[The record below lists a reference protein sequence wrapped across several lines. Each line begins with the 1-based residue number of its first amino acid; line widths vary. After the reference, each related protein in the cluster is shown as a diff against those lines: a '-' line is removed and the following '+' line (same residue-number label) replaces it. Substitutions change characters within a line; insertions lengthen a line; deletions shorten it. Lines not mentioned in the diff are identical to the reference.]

1 MPSKVID
8 RRRGAE
14 PPKNPSG
21 RDIVIQSITDKLRDV
36 RAGSGSSIKAANR
49 SIVVLASLRKV
60 ISDMRSRC
68 PSAAM
73 MFSSASADHEA
84 KRKCAFMEI
93 GKDGQ
98 IFRRFLVGV
107 LAVQETRKS
116 RRRGDA
122 KMMCRHLRDTCAKF
136 CHLHRYG
143 IQGIGSLRMIP
154 NDTHL

>member
-21 RDIVIQSITDKLRDV
+21 RDILIVLGTDNARYV
-36 RAGSGSSIKAANR
+36 RAGSGSSITAANR
-49 SIVVLASLRKV
+49 SIIVPVSPDKE

-73 MFSSASADHEA
+73 MFSSASADTEN
-84 KRKCAFMEI
+84 RGKCAFMEI

>member
-21 RDIVIQSITDKLRDV
+21 RDILIVLGTDNARYV
-36 RAGSGSSIKAANR
+36 RAGSGSSITAANR
-49 SIVVLASLRKV
+49 SIIVPASPRKV

-73 MFSSASADHEA
+73 MFSSASADHRDENRQEDA
-84 KRKCAFMEI
+84 VMEI

-122 KMMCRHLRDTCAKF
+122 KMMCRHLRLTCASL
-136 CHLHRYG
+136 CHVHG
-143 IQGIGSLRMIP
+143 M
-154 NDTHL
+154 